1 MKSVQRLLMSGSEAI
16 RYAFIC
22 ASKKIKNL
30 VLISEGVLDP
40 SAFYGTTKGLNRYFK
55 KDRIIEMPLSESA
68 LTGVSV
74 GAAING
80 IRPVLNY
87 HRVEFAL
94 LAMEQI
100 INNAAKSSYISYGK
114 HKVPFV
120 LRLVIGRGWGQGPSH
135 SQSLENFFSSVPGL
149 KVVMPTFP
157 NDSKELLIGAIM
169 DNNPVIIIEH
179 RWCHYI
185 KEKVK
190 VGYSS
195 SSLESGPK
203 KIING
208 KDYTVV
214 ATSYMVLE
222 SIEASKIL
230 KKFGI
235 NIEVFDLRI
244 LRPLKLKKIISSVK
258 KTGRLLTVDTGFK
271 ILGIGSEIVSE
282 ISEKCFKNLKSSPKR
297 LGFPDHPTPSSRG
310 YLKNVYPD
318 FYKICKVITRDL
330 KISTSVW
337 HLIKK
342 EIKIRTNKFTDIPN
356 QLFKGPF

>member
-1 MKSVQRLLMSGSEAI
+1 MSGAEAI
-16 RYAFIC
+16 RYAFIS
-22 ASKKIKNL
+22 AVKKINNII
-30 VLISEGVLDP
+30 LISEGVLDP
-40 SAFYGTTKGLNRYFK
+40 SAFYGTTKGLNKYFK

-68 LTGVSV
+68 LTGVAI

-80 IRPVLNY
+80 MKPVLNY

-100 INNAAKSSYISYGK
+100 INNAAKSHYISFGK

-120 LRLVIGRGWGQGPSH
+120 LRLVIGRGWGQGPEH
-135 SQSLENFFSSVPGL
+135 SQSLENFFSSIPGL
-149 KVVMPTFP
+149 KVIMPTFP
-157 NDSKELLIGAIM
+157 NDSKELLIGAIE
-169 DNNPVIIIEH
+169 DSNPVIIIEH
-179 RWCHYI
+179 RWCHYV

-190 VGYSS
+190 IAYSS

-203 KIING
+203 RITQG

-222 SIEASKIL
+222 SLEAAKIL
-230 KKFGI
+230 KKFGV

-244 LRPLKLKKIISSVK
+244 LRPLKLKKIISSVN

-282 ISEKCFKNLKSSPKR
+282 ISEKCFKKLKSPPR
-297 LGFPDHPTPSSRG
+297 RIGFPDHPTPSSRG

-318 FYKICKVITRDL
+318 FYKICQVIIRDL
-330 KISTSVW
+330 KIKTSIRS
-337 HLIKK
+337 LIKK
-342 EIKIRTNKFTDIPN
+342 EIKIRTNKFIDIPN

>member
-1 MKSVQRLLMSGSEAI
+1 MNLTYKLMSGAEAI
-16 RYAFIC
+16 RYAFIS

-40 SAFYGTTKGLNRYFK
+40 SAFYGTTKGLNKYFK

-68 LTGVSV
+68 LTGVCV

-80 IRPVLNY
+80 MRPVLNY

-100 INNAAKSSYISYGK
+100 INNAAKSHYISFGK

-120 LRLVIGRGWGQGPSH
+120 LRLVIGRGWGQGPEH
-135 SQSLENFFSSVPGL
+135 SQSLENFFSSIPGL

-157 NDSKELLIGAIM
+157 NDSKELLIGSIE

-185 KEKVK
+185 QGKVK
-190 VGYSS
+190 IPYSS

-203 KIING
+203 KITLG

-222 SIEASKIL
+222 SIEAFKIL

-244 LRPLKLKKIISSVK
+244 LRPLKLKKIISSVN

-282 ISEKCFKNLKSSPKR
+282 VSEKCFSKLKSPPRR

-310 YLKNVYPD
+310 YLKNAYPD
-318 FYKICKVITRDL
+318 FYKICKVIVKDL
-330 KISTSVW
+330 KISVSVW
-337 HLIKK
+337 KLIEK
-342 EIKIRTNKFTDIPN
+342 EIKIRTNKFIDVPN

>member
-1 MKSVQRLLMSGSEAI
+1 MSGVEAI

-22 ASKKIKNL
+22 ASKKIKNV
-30 VLISEGVLDP
+30 VLISEGVQDP
-40 SAFYGTTKGLNRYFK
+40 SAFYGTTKGLNKYFK

-68 LTGVSV
+68 LTGVCI

-80 IRPVLNY
+80 MRPVLNY

-100 INNAAKSSYISYGK
+100 INNAAKSSYISFGK

-120 LRLVIGRGWGQGPSH
+120 LRLVIGRGWGQGPAH
-135 SQSLENFFSSVPGL
+135 SQSLENFFSSIPGL

-157 NDSKELLIGAIM
+157 NDSKELLLAAIK
-169 DNNPVIIIEH
+169 DNNPVVIIEH

-185 KEKVK
+185 EGKVK
-190 VGYSS
+190 IGYTS

-203 KIING
+203 KITKG
-208 KDYTVV
+208 KDYTIV

-235 NIEVFDLRI
+235 NIEIFDLRI
-244 LRPLKLKKIISSVK
+244 LRPLKLKKIITSVN
-258 KTGRLLTVDTGFK
+258 KTGRLLTVDIGFK
-271 ILGIGSEIVSE
+271 ILGIGSEIVSVV
-282 ISEKCFKNLKSSPKR
+282 SEKCFKKLKSPPRR

-318 FYKICKVITRDL
+318 VYKICQLVVQDL
-330 KISTSVW
+330 KINSSVW
-337 HLIKK
+337 R
-342 EIKIRTNKFTDIPN
+342 EIKNEINLKSNKIIDIPN
-356 QLFKGPF
+356 PLFKGPF

>member
-1 MKSVQRLLMSGSEAI
+1 MKLNYKLMTGADTI

-22 ASKKIKNL
+22 AANKIKNL
-30 VLISEGVLDP
+30 VLISEGVADP
-40 SAFYGTTKGLNRYFK
+40 SSFYGTLKGLNKYYN
-55 KDRIIEMPLSESA
+55 KDKIIEMPLAESA
-68 LTGVSV
+68 LTGVSI

-80 IRPVLNY
+80 LRPVLNY

-100 INNAAKSSYISYGK
+100 INNAAKSSYISSGK

-120 LRLVIGRGWGQGPSH
+120 LRLVIGRGWGQGPAH
-135 SQSLENFFSSVPGL
+135 SQSLENFFSSIPGL
-149 KVVMPTFP
+149 KVIMPTFP
-157 NDSKELLIGAIM
+157 NDTKELLLGAIK

-190 VGYSS
+190 IGYSS

-203 KIING
+203 KLTLG

-222 SIEASKIL
+222 SLEAYKIL

-244 LRPLKLKKIISSVK
+244 LKPLKLKKIISSVN

-282 ISEKCFKNLKSSPKR
+282 ISEKSFKKLKSPPRR
-297 LGFPDHPTPSSRG
+297 LGLPDHPTPSSRG

-318 FYKICKVITRDL
+318 TYKICQIVTQDLKVNTKIWNAIKTEIKRKANKVI
-330 KISTSVW
+330 
-337 HLIKK
+337 
-342 EIKIRTNKFTDIPN
+342 DIPN
-356 QLFKGPF
+356 PLFKGPF